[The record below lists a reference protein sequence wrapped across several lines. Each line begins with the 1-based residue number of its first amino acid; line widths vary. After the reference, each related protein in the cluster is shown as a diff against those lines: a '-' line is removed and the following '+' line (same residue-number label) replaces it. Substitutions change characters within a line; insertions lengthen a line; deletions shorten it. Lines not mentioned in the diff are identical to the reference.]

1 MSSDPNDT
9 LDYAQSPNPV
19 DRRRT
24 VRWLIVVIALKLA
37 LVAFN
42 TLAAFD
48 ALPLPSVVKMIGVGV
63 QIVLTLAF
71 LFLLF
76 KLTTR

>member
-24 VRWLIVVIALKLA
+24 MRWLIVVIALKLA
-37 LVAFN
+37 LVALN

-48 ALPLPSVVKMIGVGV
+48 ALPLPSVVKLIGVGA

-76 KLTTR
+76 RLTAR